1 MFHELETDT
10 CHFQAQG
17 NVLICGDLNA
27 RTGLHPDILNSQ
39 GDHFI
44 AQNTPFNTI
53 FSHRKNFDS
62 STNRNGKDLLQLCRS
77 LGLYIANGRLRG
89 DPLGKFTFCSPHGNS
104 TVDYMV
110 TDIDTFSI
118 KSFTV
123 QPLTPLSD
131 HSQITMYLK
140 KRGTNTTPT
149 QPSKLS
155 HLRNPYRWAQNSTE
169 PFQKAI
175 GSREIQTLLDTFL
188 ETTYAHT
195 KEGVDLAVNNI
206 NSIFEKTAEKA
217 QLKKKKK
224 INPKFKKED
233 IWFDLE
239 CQNMRKELRNLSNHK
254 HRDPNNMNI
263 RLLYCEM
270 LKKYKR
276 TLRSKKAQYTKKHL
290 QVIEQSINSNN
301 FWTNWN
307 NLKQKRPEE
316 LAIQNGEIWTNH
328 FQTLFQ
334 NINLTT
340 NLEQHHIHQ
349 KLTQLEYTIKDN
361 QNPIDLSI
369 TEMELKN

>member
-1 MFHELETDT
+1 M
-10 CHFQAQG
+10 
-17 NVLICGDLNA
+17 
-27 RTGLHPDILNSQ
+27 
-39 GDHFI
+39 
-44 AQNTPFNTI
+44 
-53 FSHRKNFDS
+53 
-62 STNRNGKDLLQLCRS
+62 
-77 LGLYIANGRLRG
+77 
-89 DPLGKFTFCSPHGNS
+89 
-104 TVDYMV
+104 
-110 TDIDTFSI
+110 
-118 KSFTV
+118 
-123 QPLTPLSD
+123 
-131 HSQITMYLK
+131 
-140 KRGTNTTPT
+140 
-149 QPSKLS
+149 
-155 HLRNPYRWAQNSTE
+155 
-169 PFQKAI
+169 
-175 GSREIQTLLDTFL
+175 
-188 ETTYAHT
+188 
-195 KEGVDLAVNNI
+195 AVNNI

-263 RLLYCEM
+263 RLLYCER
-270 LKKYKR
+270 LKKYKH